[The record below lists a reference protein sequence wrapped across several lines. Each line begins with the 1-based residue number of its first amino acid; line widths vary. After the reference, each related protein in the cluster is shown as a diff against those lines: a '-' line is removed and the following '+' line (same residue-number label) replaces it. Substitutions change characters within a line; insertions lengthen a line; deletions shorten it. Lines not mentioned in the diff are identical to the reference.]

1 MEMIKRTLYQ
11 LIINSLILFSIS
23 YSQAVY
29 NMSEVVV
36 TASRIHPE
44 YRNLLRSVTVIDS
57 SIIESIPSNSIG
69 DILNYQ
75 AGVDIQQRGYRG
87 IQGDANIRGSS
98 FEQVLI
104 LIDGIRLNDSQTAHH
119 NLDLPVNLTDIER
132 IEIMQGHGSSIYG
145 PSAFGGVINIITKS
159 VGKSPFKI
167 SASAG
172 DFRLLNYEIHKS
184 FGLKNIKSFI
194 TLNNKKSSGYRFDT
208 DFDRFTLYSK
218 SQIDLKYSK
227 LFLLIGY
234 LDNDFGANSFYGP
247 SPSKEYTKTLL
258 TSLSGEFNKFRN
270 VIIESKIYL
279 RRHSDLFLYDIT
291 RPEELVNNHKKYKIG
306 SELIAR
312 IALSS
317 KQKVIIGT
325 ELINE
330 NIKST
335 NLGTHNITRS
345 AVFAEYGNTFK
356 DKILVNFGIR
366 GDYRS
371 NYSLGWYPTF
381 SAGYRFSKRFKIRS
395 SIGKIFRIPSFTELH
410 YESPSNK
417 GNPYLKPEKGWS
429 YEMGFDFF
437 SGNVFLFQANVFLR
451 KQEEMIDWIKKDLVN
466 PWQATNIGRINIK
479 GTENILKFKLYREN
493 FLYLKYAY
501 TSFDFEKDYNYFSK
515 YVFRFPVH
523 HFAAEVNWKLPFN
536 VNNYLSVILKK
547 RREEKNYIVLNAN
560 FFKRIDKTLFFVK
573 IMNILNERYQEIF
586 SVPAPGRWFETGIKF
601 EI

>member
-1 MEMIKRTLYQ
+1 MIKRILYQ
-11 LIINSLILFSIS
+11 FIINSLILFSIS

-29 NMSEVVV
+29 NMNEVAV

-75 AGVDIQQRGYRG
+75 AGVDVQQRGYHG
-87 IQGDANIRGSS
+87 IQGDASISGSS
-98 FEQVLI
+98 FEQVLV

-119 NLDLPVNLTDIER
+119 SLDLPVNLTDIER

-145 PSAFGGVINIITKS
+145 TAAFGGVINIITKS

-184 FGLKNIKSFI
+184 FRMKNIKSFI

-218 SQIDLKYSK
+218 SQIDSKYSK
-227 LFLLIGY
+227 LFLSIGY
-234 LDNDFGANSFYGP
+234 LDNDFGANSFYGQ
-247 SPSKEYTKTLL
+247 SPSKEHTKILL
-258 TSLSGEFNKFRN
+258 TSLTGEFNRFKN
-270 VIIESKIYL
+270 VIIESKIFL
-279 RRHSDLFLYDIT
+279 RRHKDLFLYDIGE
-291 RPEELVNNHKKYKIG
+291 PEKYLNNHKKYRIG
-306 SELIAR
+306 GELIAK

-335 NLGTHNITRS
+335 ELGTHDIKRA
-345 AVFAEYGNTFK
+345 AVFTEYGNTFK
-356 DKILVNFGIR
+356 DKILVNLGIR

-381 SAGYRFSKRFKIRS
+381 SAGYRFSRKFKFRTS
-395 SIGKIFRIPSFTELH
+395 VGKCFRTPSFTEL
-410 YESPSNK
+410 YYWDPTNS
-417 GNPYLKPEKGWS
+417 GNPDLKPEKGWS

-437 SGNVFLFQANVFLR
+437 SGNIFLFQSNIFMR
-451 KQEEMIDWIKKDLVN
+451 KHSEIIDWISEDFGKH
-466 PWQATNIGRINIK
+466 WQAENIGKLYIK
-479 GTENILKFKLYREN
+479 GSENVLKISLDNDKII
-493 FLYLKYAY
+493 YLKYAY
-501 TSFDFEKDYNYFSK
+501 TSSDFKKGYNYFSK
-515 YVFRFPVH
+515 YVFRYPVH
-523 HFAAEVNWKLPFN
+523 QFTLEANCRLPFDIS
-536 VNNYLSVILKK
+536 NYLTLTIKK
-547 RREEKNYIVLNAN
+547 RREEKNYVVLNAN
-560 FFKRIDKTLFFVK
+560 FFKMIDKTLFFVK

-586 SVPAPGRWFETGIKF
+586 GVPAPGRWFETGIKL
-601 EI
+601 EM